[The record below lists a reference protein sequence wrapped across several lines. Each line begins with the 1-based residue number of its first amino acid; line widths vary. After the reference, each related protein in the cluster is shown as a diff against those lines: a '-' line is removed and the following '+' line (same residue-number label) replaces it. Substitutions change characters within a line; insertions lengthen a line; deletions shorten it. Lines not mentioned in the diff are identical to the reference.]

1 MKEKPSVRSI
11 VRLPSGGPMMTVCA
25 VRDDYLVQV
34 AYITTERE
42 ILRKEWLDYRCLVLE
57 NQ

>member
-1 MKEKPSVRSI
+1 
-11 VRLPSGGPMMTVCA
+11 MMTVCA